1 MIKVGI
7 LMAELTQKTAE
18 QTVSLVNRK
27 VLDLSGV
34 TKVDSFDSQLFV
46 LKTVLGDLTI
56 KGYGLH
62 MKHLNLESG
71 LVTIEGNVHSLS
83 YSDSASGAKK
93 KSFVGQLFK

>member
-1 MIKVGI
+1 
-7 LMAELTQKTAE
+7 MAEYTQKATE
-18 QTVSLVNRK
+18 QHVTLLNRK
-27 VLDLSGV
+27 VLELTGV

-83 YSDSASGAKK
+83 YSDSSSQAKK
-93 KSFVGQLFK
+93 KGIVSQLFK

>member
-1 MIKVGI
+1 
-7 LMAELTQKTAE
+7 MAEVTQKTAE
-18 QTVSLVNRK
+18 QNLTLLNRK
-27 VLDLSGV
+27 VLELSGV
-34 TKVDSFDSQLFV
+34 TKVDSFDSQLFI

-83 YSDSASGAKK
+83 YSDSASGNKK
-93 KSFVGQLFK
+93 KSLVGQLFR